1 MNIQIR
7 QIPDKERYKGLT
19 TQELRDGYLLSEVFK
34 KGEINFNYIDLERTM
49 VGSALP
55 LEKSLDLK
63 SPDILRSEYFTER
76 RELGIMNVGGEGTV
90 EVDRKAYQLDYR
102 DAPC

>member
-34 KGEINFNYIDLERTM
+34 KGEINFNYIDLILLLMQIKHSMDTPGASHED
-49 VGSALP
+49 VLLLG
-55 LEKSLDLK
+55 EDE
-63 SPDILRSEYFTER
+63 DI
-76 RELGIMNVGGEGTV
+76 
-90 EVDRKAYQLDYR
+90 ADY
-102 DAPC
+102 CWTLHSTNTF